1 MQENSNSL
9 ADTKQHMN
17 HRFKHHKSSVQ
28 TAGSIFLL
36 LAVLV
41 LFSSCQSNTTE
52 EIQAAVDEEN
62 LPSLSVKDLE
72 TAVTDSGRIAYRFI
86 TPEMNQYEN
95 LEKPYTEFPKGLH
108 LIIYNEKE
116 EIDAQIKSRYAIF
129 HESEDLWEL
138 QDDVEAV
145 NFKNEVINTEQLFW
159 DSRKH
164 TIYSDEFIKITT
176 DQEILTGY
184 GFESDERLENYTIKR
199 ISGILSVQEN
209 QSE

>member
-1 MQENSNSL
+1 
-9 ADTKQHMN
+9 MN
-17 HRFKHHKSSVQ
+17 HRFKHHRSSVQ

-41 LFSSCQSNTTE
+41 LFSSCQSNTAE

-62 LPSLSVKDLE
+62 LPSLSIKDLE

-95 LEKPYTEFPKGLH
+95 LENPYTEFPEGLH

-138 QDDVEAV
+138 QEDVEAV

-164 TIYSDEFIKITT
+164 IIYSDEFIKITT
-176 DQEILTGY
+176 EQEILTGY

-199 ISGILSVQEN
+199 ISGILSVHEDQ
-209 QSE
+209 